1 MKKIILKIAFLLA
14 TIFVSCN
21 QVFAYTSNLAASK
34 STVNPGNTFTI
45 KINLSGL
52 DNGLGS
58 AEYTLGFD
66 SSLFEVSS
74 VSTKATYNT
83 LSSSVKFTFVDMT
96 GSNPMTNGTFA
107 TVTFKAKSV
116 TSDKTG
122 SFTLSSKETSDQ
134 ALNNISSTNSGT
146 SVKIHILDTDNTL
159 KDLTINGTTISGFNK
174 DTLTYNVTNE
184 SSSIKIGATATSSA
198 ASISGTGTKTVNYG
212 SNTYSVVVTS
222 ESGSKKTYKINVTRP
237 DNRDTVNTLDSLAVK
252 GYTISP
258 TFAKNTTSYTLNV
271 ESSVTSIT
279 VNATKTSSKSSF
291 ESGYAPRTVKL
302 SYGKNTV
309 NIKVKSENEKVKTYT
324 ITVNRKD
331 DRSVNN
337 YLKTL
342 TVSEGKINFNKTT
355 TTYALVTQASSITI
369 AAEAEDSKATV
380 SGAKTYNL
388 KDGLNEI
395 KIVVT
400 AENES
405 TKTYLIKVTKTT
417 ELEQVKVNNNLKEL
431 NVENYNLTFNPE
443 TTDYKIKINDE
454 TSLNINYAAEDENA
468 IVDVIGNE
476 NLKNGSVVTIR
487 LTGLDGSTKEYK
499 INIEKEEIVEIE
511 EEKSKNNNN
520 ILIYIL
526 LGVSILLNGVLT
538 FLLIKS
544 KSKKKI
550 K

>member
-1 MKKIILKIAFLLA
+1 MKNKIKIALFILLMCPLFINA
-14 TIFVSCN
+14 TQVSLNCPESTKYGSEVTCKIQIN
-21 QVFAYTSNLAASK
+21 TTKNIVGFQANVKAS
-34 STVNPGNTFTI
+34 
-45 KINLSGL
+45 SGL
-52 DNGLGS
+52 TYKSYTKSSGWSGSSTSSKFLIYDNTVTGNNI
-58 AEYTLGFD
+58 TLGTYTYKVD
-66 SSLFEVSS
+66 TQNTDNLTISLSEIS
-74 VSTKATYNT
+74 VSDEEGNKIDANKTASDTIRI
-83 LSSSVKFTFVDMT
+83 M
-96 GSNPMTNGTFA
+96 SN
-107 TVTFKAKSV
+107 
-116 TSDKTG
+116 
-122 SFTLSSKETSDQ
+122 
-134 ALNNISSTNSGT
+134 
-146 SVKIHILDTDNTL
+146 DNTL

-291 ESGYAPRTVKL
+291 VSGYAPRTVKL

-355 TTYALVTQASSITI
+355 TTYALVTQVSSITI
-369 AAEAEDSKATV
+369 TAEAEDSKATV

-400 AENES
+400 AENGS
-405 TKTYLIKVTKTT
+405 TKTYLIKVTKTAK
-417 ELEQVKVNNNLKEL
+417 LEQVKVNNNLKEL
-431 NVENYNLTFNPE
+431 NIENYNLSFNPE

-454 TSLNINYAAEDENA
+454 TSLKINYTAEDENA
-468 IVDVIGNE
+468 IVEVIGNE

-526 LGVSILLNGVLT
+526 LGISILLNGVLT
-538 FLLIKS
+538 FLLIKN
-544 KSKKKI
+544 KKVNK
-550 K
+550 KDNEQ